1 MAKRGMLIEA
11 VHFHSY
17 PYTSERARE
26 KVYDLVRI
34 LASYCGR
41 IRVHSVNLL
50 DIQQAIGENC
60 PEDEMDDPLPA
71 LYDDDRRENRGSK
84 QM

>member
-1 MAKRGMLIEA
+1 MMAKRGMLIEA

-60 PEDEMDDPLPA
+60 RRMDGRYLPA